1 MALLTPQTPEPNP
14 APLRLTHKPDP
25 IRIYVA
31 CLAAYNNGHLHGKW
45 IDATQGETHIQNQVK
60 AMLANS
66 PEPEAEEWAIH
77 DFEGFEGA
85 PISEWESFESV
96 ASLAEFIEEY
106 GALGGKLLEHFG
118 GDLEDAKT
126 AFDNYYGEFENLED
140 YARSLTE
147 DCGTEIPANLENY
160 IDYAAMGRD
169 MELSG
174 DILTIETSF
183 DEIHIF
189 GAH

>member
-1 MALLTPQTPEPNP
+1 MALPTPQTPDPKP

-31 CLAAYNNGHLHGKW
+31 CLAAYNNGRLHGRW
-45 IDATQGETHIQNQVK
+45 IDATQGETHIQNQVT
-60 AMLANS
+60 AMLESS

-77 DFEGFEGA
+77 DYEGFEGA

-96 ASLAEFIEEY
+96 ANLAEFIEEH

-174 DILTIETSF
+174 DILTIETAF
-183 DEIHIF
+183 DELHIF